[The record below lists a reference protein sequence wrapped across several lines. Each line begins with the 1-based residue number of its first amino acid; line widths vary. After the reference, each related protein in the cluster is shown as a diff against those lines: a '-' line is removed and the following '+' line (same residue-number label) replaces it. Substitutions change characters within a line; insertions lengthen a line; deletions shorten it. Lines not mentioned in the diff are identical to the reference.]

1 MSSVSRKIAMSALLG
16 ATMLAAPLAARAADA
31 DAPVAA
37 APVTASVTGTPHA
50 ERETV
55 EQRITS
61 LHASLNITP
70 GEEANWNGVTKAM
83 RDNAAVM
90 DKLVAEKS
98 AMDPAT
104 MTAVQDLRTY
114 EKFAHAHMEGLKTL
128 TSSFE
133 ILYQAMPDA
142 QRKTADQVFQN
153 FGHEKAAS

>member
-1 MSSVSRKIAMSALLG
+1 MSSVSRKLALSALLG
-16 ATMLAAPLAARAADA
+16 ATMLVAPLTAKAADA
-31 DAPVAA
+31 DAPAAASVAA
-37 APVTASVTGTPHA
+37 PIAGAPHA

-90 DKLVAEKS
+90 DKLVAEQS
-98 AMDPAT
+98 AVDPAS
-104 MTAVQDLRTY
+104 MTAVQDLKTY

-133 ILYQAMPDA
+133 ILYQAMSEA